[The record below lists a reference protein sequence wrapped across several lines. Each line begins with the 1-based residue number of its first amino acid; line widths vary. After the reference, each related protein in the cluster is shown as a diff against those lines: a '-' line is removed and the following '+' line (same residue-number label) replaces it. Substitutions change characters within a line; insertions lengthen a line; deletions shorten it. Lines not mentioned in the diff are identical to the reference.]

1 MLLITLKVALPSIL
15 RFTCCVSFIYF
26 GFTICGWIVF
36 GPYHPKFS
44 GILASSECL
53 FSLINGDD
61 IWRTFEM
68 MRDIQHVCP
77 LIYVFSQIYLY
88 VFISLF
94 IFVVLS
100 VFIGIVGD
108 TFEKIKK
115 NQGRAPK
122 TRLEVF
128 MAGGGCGGV
137 GRICTT
143 WLESTCTCFYK
154 DGVRT

>member
-1 MLLITLKVALPSIL
+1 MWT
-15 RFTCCVSFIYF
+15 
-26 GFTICGWIVF
+26 
-36 GPYHPKFS
+36 
-44 GILASSECL
+44 
-53 FSLINGDD
+53 
-61 IWRTFEM
+61 TFEM
-68 MRDIQHVCP
+68 MRDMRQICP

-115 NQGRAPK
+115 NEGWAPK

-128 MAGGGCGGV
+128 MYGGV
-137 GRICTT
+137 CGKGIPEVS
-143 WLESTCTCFYK
+143 WLESDCTCFHRE
-154 DGVRT
+154 GLRT